1 MRPMASL
8 DCLEDVLMS
17 HMYTYPICENIIRMN
32 DSLTFEHETLLP
44 SGNWVLVIYQY
55 DSKNGL
61 TTAKIFDRDELN
73 DVTEQYKNEPNVQS
87 VIQLISQEIYECER
101 QKKIDVVAVS
111 LRKNQ
116 EKRKQLP

>member
-1 MRPMASL
+1 
-8 DCLEDVLMS
+8 MS